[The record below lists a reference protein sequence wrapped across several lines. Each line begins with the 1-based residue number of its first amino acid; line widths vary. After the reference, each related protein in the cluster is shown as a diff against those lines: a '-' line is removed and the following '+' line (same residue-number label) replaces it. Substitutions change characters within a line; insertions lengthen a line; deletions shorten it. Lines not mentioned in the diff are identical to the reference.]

1 MSDSLYKSDCLR
13 LWEMNQSS
21 NHYCFS
27 LRQKLS
33 TFGKKLPQVGNLFRV
48 IPGKK
53 VTKLWKYQVFITKVN
68 HYCTPG
74 LQIMQIHLVQNSTS
88 ANFPSPKNCIMWGP
102 GVCLSLTENSQIESV
117 NSIERFPLAMAILN
131 FLLIHNSVHDLHS
144 RT

>member
-33 TFGKKLPQVGNLFRV
+33 TFEKKPPQDGNLFRV
-48 IPGKK
+48 ISGKK

-68 HYCTPG
+68 HYYTTG

-88 ANFPSPKNCIMWGP
+88 ANFSQSQKLHYVCEDLVYVSAWLRTHKLSQSILLNDSP
-102 GVCLSLTENSQIESV
+102 
-117 NSIERFPLAMAILN
+117 
-131 FLLIHNSVHDLHS
+131 
-144 RT
+144 

>member
-33 TFGKKLPQVGNLFRV
+33 TFEKKPPQDGNLFRV
-48 IPGKK
+48 ISGKK

-68 HYCTPG
+68 HYYTTG

-88 ANFPSPKNCIMWGP
+88 ANFSQSQKLHYVRTWCMSQLDWELTNWVSQFYWTIP
-102 GVCLSLTENSQIESV
+102 LSYGNTQLFVDT
-117 NSIERFPLAMAILN
+117 
-131 FLLIHNSVHDLHS
+131 
-144 RT
+144 